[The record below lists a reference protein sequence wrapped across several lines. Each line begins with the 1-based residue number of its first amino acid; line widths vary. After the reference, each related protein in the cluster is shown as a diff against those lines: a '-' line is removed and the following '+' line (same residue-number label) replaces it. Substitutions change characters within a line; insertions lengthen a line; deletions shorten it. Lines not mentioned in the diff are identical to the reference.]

1 MPKYKQNVS
10 LVISKLMSPFSL
22 LPYSLVQPST
32 LSTNISKNYS
42 KNVRGVPISSSL
54 LNCGMFSC
62 STILIS
68 RFFHFISKR
77 SRVRSWSFSSVDGF
91 FSTAARLLT
100 LSWALSYRMTAFVH
114 PWLSYL
120 KQNNGNNNDDKK
132 DKWIYKKSS

>member
-22 LPYSLVQPST
+22 LPYNLVQPST
-32 LSTNISKNYS
+32 LSTNTSKNYS
-42 KNVRGVPISSSL
+42 KNLRGVPMSSSL

-77 SRVRSWSFSSVDGF
+77 SLVRSWSFSSVDGSMD
-91 FSTAARLLT
+91 FSQLQLAYLHYLE
-100 LSWALSYRMTAFVH
+100 LYLAFLH
-114 PWLSYL
+114 NYSLCESL
-120 KQNNGNNNDDKK
+120 IKLFEAK
-132 DKWIYKKSS
+132 